1 MLVRSITL
9 LALIGGALGAC
20 NRFGDEASPAQQKT
34 AAASSGSLTAE
45 ELAIEPPARTERDPV
60 DAADA
65 SAVRIRMLS
74 ETGYENE
81 HGEYVIDLLERD
93 YAYVAAVLE
102 TPAGQRVRGA
112 KPEFAVLTG
121 SSEIVPVSEASVGGL
136 TDDDGMLEFGVVGG
150 RMGLD
155 RISVRFGDA
164 AADLLVNVISLKAA
178 GFPSLDDFEGVL
190 PWAELM
196 KARVRYQADTVE
208 AEFPK
213 EIAAHNGKTVKL
225 AGFMMPLEPDRKQKR
240 FLLTSNPPSCFFHV
254 PGGPAGAI
262 EVFSDAGI
270 EASWD
275 PVILEGRFETVT
287 RSELGVIYRMT
298 GARAVDQ

>member
-1 MLVRSITL
+1 VRL
-9 LALIGGALGAC
+9 
-20 NRFGDEASPAQQKT
+20 
-34 AAASSGSLTAE
+34 
-45 ELAIEPPARTERDPV
+45 
-60 DAADA
+60 
-65 SAVRIRMLS
+65 RMLS